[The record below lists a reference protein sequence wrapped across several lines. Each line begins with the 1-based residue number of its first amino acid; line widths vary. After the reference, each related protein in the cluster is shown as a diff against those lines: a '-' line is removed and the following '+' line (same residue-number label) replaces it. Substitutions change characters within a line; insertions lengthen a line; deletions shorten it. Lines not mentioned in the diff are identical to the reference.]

1 MSEEENDETLNN
13 VTKRDSSK
21 NKSEENSYLDKVY
34 NLYNKVDTSIDSGL
48 EKTDSIITDLNKLFT
63 GFFKFLK
70 KSLEVKQ
77 IKKVLFFLFM
87 SVAMAFIFVGINV
100 FFGKIIL

>member
-1 MSEEENDETLNN
+1 MSEETNDEKDN
-13 VTKRDSSK
+13 SK
-21 NKSEENSYLDKVY
+21 SGENSYLDKVY
-34 NLYNKVDTSIDSGL
+34 NLYNKVDSSIDSGL
-48 EKTDSIITDLNKLFT
+48 EKTDSIITDLYKLFT

-87 SVAMAFIFVGINV
+87 SVAMSFVFVGINV